1 VVYKK
6 RGTLLSIMSL
16 GLPISVEP
24 YHFTVVFFRVLDD
37 SFLVKTPQNLFNSV
51 KIWQNIVEGI
61 IDCRVL

>member
-24 YHFTVVFFRVLDD
+24 YHILR
-37 SFLVKTPQNLFNSV
+37 
-51 KIWQNIVEGI
+51 
-61 IDCRVL
+61 